1 MTLAD
6 LVGVPWK
13 VRGRGLDGLDCV
25 GLAVLAQKVLCGRS
39 LSFGSAEYDEKNQYD
54 RSSLIRD
61 EVERLFRPADAPS
74 SGAVALFF
82 FESCWHVATFT
93 DRTHFLHIFE
103 GGTSRIS
110 RLTQAYRRH
119 LKGVYVWS
127 EP

>member
-25 GLAVLAQKVLCGRS
+25 GLAVLAQKVLCGRE
-39 LSFGSAEYDEKNQYD
+39 LEFPQEYDEEDQYE
-54 RSSLIRD
+54 RSAVIRE
-61 EVERLFRPADAPS
+61 EVGRIFRETAREAAA
-74 SGAVALFF
+74 GRVGLLFF
-82 FESCWHVATFT
+82 EPCWHVVTFT

-119 LKGVYVWS
+119 LKGVYVWP